1 MLPFPSKINNH
12 KHCSNVYDEG
22 KKRLDEKM
30 IEWEKNVETREM
42 KKYGVRRNEN
52 KNEKWYYKI
61 ERWEGGKVE
70 AY

>member
-1 MLPFPSKINNH
+1 MK
-12 KHCSNVYDEG
+12 
-22 KKRLDEKM
+22 KM

-42 KKYGVRRNEN
+42 KKYGGRRNEN
-52 KNEKWYYKI
+52 KNKKWYYKI